1 MAGEQTTFGCGQ
13 ALPGQGAF
21 NFGDGPPDSPPDGG
35 RVPPIGPPG
44 LNELDC
50 LCVFPELNEITVSLG
65 NEVNGVQQA
74 LVTIQLICKDC
85 TGGGCSNPNG
95 CAKVMDWINTQY
107 TKTGWGEW
115 YPITPCTEPGGD
127 CLVPWSCTGPCDL
140 VEFTIERIEDD
151 PPGDDWHVCK
161 KDLDDTFHCMPV
173 IGRPGPDAW
182 PSLAS
187 CLANATCG
195 PYKCISD
202 DCVDTLNPNDWSWF
216 SKEACIRDGCENWEC
231 VNGNCVSQNKGQY
244 KTYAECFDANC
255 IKYDCDG
262 KGNCVP
268 TSNGRYDNFECK
280 DAYGNP
286 DDCISWYCDSGI
298 GQCKQGP
305 GPYTSQSECIAAG
318 CESECP
324 AWYGMCYR
332 VPSTGELTCEAIR
345 KFLGFL
351 GQTWSPNQATNCGGM
366 ICGPGIPDTNPCND
380 DNFNFAICK
389 DDVTGAAR
397 VGCGIKGAI
406 NPDYHWWQVYQMLV
420 GAGYNWD
427 EILDKFGIQTCFN
440 ADGDCSTKQYKCAAN
455 CIPETGEAGGGP
467 GVGGKERVI
476 GSGNTGRQGVLGEPK
491 ITGRSRLPKIKNILK
506 AGAALISAKSTS
518 RRERLSAARQSKTV
532 NLNDSNIQD
541 YFRKKRPTGLV
552 DSNIAIFTKPVAA
565 MVPNTSGYTQWFGTK
580 IDHNINYI
588 LKNNRNKG
596 DWDSSRVEGVSVR
609 AVIKSLK
616 PSVLSL
622 LKSMRNYDGSLF
634 NEQDIYAIIGTRI
647 IDGTLG
653 KLQLKDLQKIA
664 KESHK
669 RVSVDIVRGSSNDI
683 NEYAALSIIEN
694 TYFSLDPSK
703 SEGRMRKVLPNW
715 KVLSTDID
723 KHLTITFGRNSYK
736 FYIKDD
742 DTFITGST
750 LAISD
755 GDYLKFV
762 RKGKD
767 YKIFC
772 ESEKDHAFIISDSTR
787 QRSVKLI
794 GGDENRTV
802 TVTADASSGIEFDYS
817 LSTPRQNFYILSCV
831 LSSITTQPITQYPML
846 KATTATYQ
854 LMDSSSVSDINII
867 NDYIRYKANN
877 RTMLLANDDL
887 MLDYITQT
895 RELKVRQQEI
905 IPNTPKT
912 NKTTP
917 LLLRQVPWYM
927 VVIPTNRAENL
938 LFNATSQIISYDPSG
953 KIIRELKVLPINTPL
968 INKKQ
973 SISTRLGYP
982 TYSNVYGEEDTQTR
996 ISALNSNNAIFKNT
1010 YRVRGVEGT
1019 AEDLSPTRQK
1029 TGFRQISE
1037 IIQEIDKD
1045 YVTGIQ
1051 GIGKTITDFD
1061 LFSRFSLTPFNK
1073 FVLLENKTLLYNLI
1087 QNGLVNDI
1095 KVFPPLRKSDGQLTI
1110 KKTQLLQKREA
1121 ATTPQYPVIKAM
1133 ETGYIIEP
1141 PSSTERDNPSSS
1153 FGPTPTR

>member
-1 MAGEQTTFGCGQ
+1 
-13 ALPGQGAF
+13 
-21 NFGDGPPDSPPDGG
+21 
-35 RVPPIGPPG
+35 
-44 LNELDC
+44 
-50 LCVFPELNEITVSLG
+50 
-65 NEVNGVQQA
+65 
-74 LVTIQLICKDC
+74 
-85 TGGGCSNPNG
+85 
-95 CAKVMDWINTQY
+95 
-107 TKTGWGEW
+107 
-115 YPITPCTEPGGD
+115 
-127 CLVPWSCTGPCDL
+127 
-140 VEFTIERIEDD
+140 
-151 PPGDDWHVCK
+151 
-161 KDLDDTFHCMPV
+161 MP
-173 IGRPGPDAW
+173 
-182 PSLAS
+182 
-187 CLANATCG
+187 
-195 PYKCISD
+195 
-202 DCVDTLNPNDWSWF
+202 
-216 SKEACIRDGCENWEC
+216 
-231 VNGNCVSQNKGQY
+231 
-244 KTYAECFDANC
+244 
-255 IKYDCDG
+255 
-262 KGNCVP
+262 
-268 TSNGRYDNFECK
+268 
-280 DAYGNP
+280 
-286 DDCISWYCDSGI
+286 
-298 GQCKQGP
+298 
-305 GPYTSQSECIAAG
+305 
-318 CESECP
+318 
-324 AWYGMCYR
+324 
-332 VPSTGELTCEAIR
+332 
-345 KFLGFL
+345 
-351 GQTWSPNQATNCGGM
+351 
-366 ICGPGIPDTNPCND
+366 
-380 DNFNFAICK
+380 
-389 DDVTGAAR
+389 
-397 VGCGIKGAI
+397 
-406 NPDYHWWQVYQMLV
+406 
-420 GAGYNWD
+420 
-427 EILDKFGIQTCFN
+427 
-440 ADGDCSTKQYKCAAN
+440 
-455 CIPETGEAGGGP
+455 
-467 GVGGKERVI
+467 
-476 GSGNTGRQGVLGEPK
+476 GSGHTGRGEILGEPK

-518 RRERLSAARQSKTV
+518 RRERLSTARQSKTV
-532 NLNDSNIQD
+532 NLNDPNIKD

-565 MVPNTSGYTQWFGTK
+565 MVPNTSVYTQWFGTK

-622 LKSMRNYDGSLF
+622 LKSIRNYDGSLL
-634 NEQDIYAIIGTRI
+634 NERDIYSIIGTRI

-653 KLQLKDLQKIA
+653 KLQLKDIQKIA
-664 KESHK
+664 KESQK
-669 RVSVDIVRGSSNDI
+669 RVSVDIERGSSDDI

-736 FYIKDD
+736 YYIKDD

-762 RKGKD
+762 RKGNE
-767 YKIFC
+767 YKLFC

-831 LSSITTQPITQYPML
+831 LSSITTESITQHPLL

-877 RTMLLANDDL
+877 RTMLLANDDV
-887 MLDYITQT
+887 MLEYITQT

-905 IPNTPKT
+905 MPDTPKT
-912 NKTTP
+912 NKNTP

-938 LFNATSQIISYDPSG
+938 LFNSTSQIISYDPSG
-953 KIIRELKVLPINTPL
+953 KIIRELRVLPINTPL

-973 SISTRLGYP
+973 PISTRLGYP
-982 TYSNVYGEEDTQTR
+982 TYPNVYGKEDTQTR
-996 ISALNSNNAIFKNT
+996 ISALDSHNTIFKNT

-1045 YVTGIQ
+1045 YVTGVQ

-1073 FVLLENKTLLYNLI
+1073 FVVLENKTLLYNLI
-1087 QNGLVNDI
+1087 QNGLVNNI

-1110 KKTQLLQKREA
+1110 KKTQLIQKRGT
-1121 ATTPQYPVIKAM
+1121 ATAPLYPVKKAM
-1133 ETGYIIEP
+1133 DTGFIIEP
-1141 PSSTERDNPSSS
+1141 PSSTERDAPSSS